1 MNEHTK
7 FKTARQV
14 GDLANAEKRQPRGLT
29 ERIVWRAIGDLKQFP
44 GNPRQHP
51 ECQIARLM
59 KSIQRVWTN
68 PILIDE
74 TGTILAGHGRLEA
87 AKRLGMAEVP
97 VITLSGLSP
106 SEKRVVVIADN
117 RLPERAVWD
126 FDLDAPTHNGT
137 PPTRDAEVEFSPPTL
152 AELASNKI

>member
-7 FKTARQV
+7 FKMARQV
-14 GDLANAEKRQPRGLT
+14 GHLANAKKRQPRGLT

-74 TGTILAGHGRLEA
+74 TGTILAGHSPLEA
-87 AKRLGMAEVP
+87 AKRAVVSVACKRSAFSNIPGAFPAFVPRNDIWPEV
-97 VITLSGLSP
+97 I
-106 SEKRVVVIADN
+106 
-117 RLPERAVWD
+117 RAWP
-126 FDLDAPTHNGT
+126 F
-137 PPTRDAEVEFSPPTL
+137 
-152 AELASNKI
+152 